1 MALFQD
7 EEITQ
12 EEFNNQHAKKRE
24 PDIFSNLGYD
34 DIIKERQAVRQKRI
48 DEESNWVNN
57 IVSPDKI
64 NEWKKQGSMTALQVW
79 HKKNKNE
86 LMPYMGTWTQGSKS
100 FNIKNISDKLQ
111 TGQVITPEERK
122 QFEDFVLD
130 LAEIQTRGYSF
141 GGGAMNIGLETIPFM
156 AEFGLGLLTTGGTSS
171 FGATTSRLSTE
182 FVKKGL
188 AKQIGEGIAK
198 TAYNATINPKTLA
211 FTATRLPQQVR
222 ARMGDIML
230 SDSLAISPEGQA
242 ILKESETTPA
252 TAFLKALALTNIEV
266 GSEMSGEL
274 LVRPFMQA
282 GEKLGKVIAEPVLK
296 MLPKGFADKFV
307 KLAEDVTKLPF
318 ARAVDTFGWNGI
330 LEEMGEERVGDLLQ
344 FAFNL
349 DGEEGWSFE
358 QLLDAMF
365 PSLEQ
370 LGQEAL
376 SFGVTGMGMN
386 AVHNTLRAIPKVGD
400 KYTKDGFL
408 LDAGIF
414 RMQGYDSYLDKKV
427 RETLKE
433 KGKKDDEIDN
443 ALHFSSRDDKVQF
456 LKDTKTKFDTKKEF
470 DAKEFEKDLQAEEI
484 KDKTYQK
491 FLQGGVSQD
500 VAFANATLFKQFF
513 RKFGADNKKAFDDW
527 FEKFDVQY
535 NVPAKQG
542 VAQYQST
549 NNNIVDLTNDFAKTP
564 TIDEVKNY
572 INEIIENGT
581 KFATLSPEWFVDIKG
596 GNRTTKKILN
606 AGNYKKL
613 EKMGRKRHNKYIM
626 SLEKLLAN
634 AEYTGEKENTKKDK
648 KPNVEK
654 YHYFKTDVKIGNKTY
669 QLIFDT
675 EEYKKSTSVR
685 YAKRNLNKTEVD
697 TNSINDNAENINPKT
712 VHLYNI
718 KEIKNTN
725 TYFQSAYHG
734 SPYKFDEFTLDAI
747 GTGEGAQA
755 HGWGLYFASD
765 KNVSENY
772 RKELARINNLDLF
785 GSVPVDVYYDG
796 KHATE
801 YNPSADFSLALELV
815 GTQGK
820 KAGIDYLKN
829 EINKCQRKI
838 DDYKEEMKKRPIDS
852 PAFKEQIED
861 ERSWIDDYD
870 KQIDFINNLDVNK
883 LEVEKRNQGQLFEVD
898 IPNEDVLLDEDKPL
912 NEQPEKVRKMIFD
925 YMKDN
930 QDDFILPKDYNS
942 LPQMRGH
949 HFYREVALIE
959 RKKGAIGNGDKEAS
973 LSLKNYG
980 IKGITYDGRQDG
992 RCYVIFDDKAV
1003 NILKTYYQEE
1013 NADEEKM
1020 IAGFS
1025 YPEVLAKLTDIYEKL
1040 GSDDLDKEEEK
1051 KLIAKEHILEDAF
1064 EIAEHPEK
1072 FSNADK
1078 RSEVMLNA
1086 FYVMNNQEIPKD
1098 YIEAEAISQRTF
1110 NDLKDIRDRKK
1121 EETEAK
1127 YYGYFTEGQDKNII
1141 TIMANHNSS
1150 TALHE
1155 LGHLFLNGLNELA
1168 KANVEAQKQLDAV
1181 NKWLGFSG
1189 EYTVAQ
1195 QEKFAR
1201 SFEAYLYKGKA
1212 PNNSLRQVF
1221 ENFKEWLKSVYHQIS
1236 DLTNKGADISDEVQE
1251 MFDNMFSGDE
1261 YYQEKKQA
1269 NELLKKIK
1277 SISRRTKLEKIPE
1290 RDNKTLS
1297 DTQKRCKQVS
1307 YEILSV
1313 ATGKDINYLKRIFET
1328 SSNKNGYAKRR
1339 EVVEELLENA
1349 EDRITSS
1356 GGMRENWKEFY
1367 SDTGVSYEND
1377 EIDGDFKLAEKAL
1390 DVVINKAYFDP
1401 ELKIKNRLQDEAEF
1415 YEKAI
1420 NDAEREY
1427 KILIKSFKN
1436 ENRNVA
1442 LSAIYEWLDRL
1453 PDGLKDDYENKFI
1466 FDSGII
1472 ERNENADKF
1481 DKAKRQ
1487 ILSKAMELQNDLS
1500 LNKNESY
1507 KNLVVEIV
1515 KNLNF
1520 LQPSDK
1526 AKLTTNILDVPSTS
1540 FLMSSIDNIL
1550 DIAKT
1555 MEDVN
1560 FRRNLEREI
1569 HKELQQT
1576 KNIKKNG
1583 RTVGK
1588 YDYKSNKLFEELRRL
1603 DRLSPEQAQEE
1614 RLENKRFADKEE
1626 KGMSAKERLI
1636 NKFLSY
1642 KAGGRT
1648 FANTDLMKE
1657 LYDGILKIKLAG
1669 KTAKSE
1675 LDLMEKLDE
1684 TKDIEELIN
1693 IVQNKKSANFA
1704 VKSYIN
1710 GIANLE
1716 STLNA
1721 IFNKDI
1727 QERYGAEVLYAET
1740 QSQAWQHQ
1748 QKQNFEKEVA
1758 KIYNLPQWCWD
1769 KKILD
1774 HLSKKHKFTEIRRK
1788 YNEKGEIIKTREV
1801 ERELTEMDIMQAYI
1815 WSKNEILEKRLK
1827 NQFGEDTLYSMFELL
1842 SNEDKMLANLM
1853 MNTAQSF
1860 YPLINKA
1867 FIDKYGLDLPK
1878 VSCYFPS
1885 TPERGSEVDLY
1896 NDYSSKS
1903 LGNGFTKSRAQSEI
1917 LPMDFH
1923 NPVTTLYSHIDG
1935 VAKFA
1940 FMSDILDKVN
1950 LRLKDADLKRVIV
1963 NKFGEDAYRTLEQI
1977 LMNVT
1982 YKKEATVF
1990 SGMNKVMD
1998 NMIGN
2003 WIQANVAVKPIVGLK
2018 QLLSA
2023 NNYAV
2028 DMPYMT
2034 WQSGFLKALAKPK
2047 ETIDYMMKIP
2057 YLKARYEGALT
2068 NEFLKQTVENSAF
2081 ATSKKLKDLCGTF
2094 IKMGDIGAIIF
2105 GGKPYIDYLIKEEG
2119 LSEAEA
2125 IKKFVISTNRSQQSS
2140 AVSSLSNFQVNMT
2153 RNPFGKLFI
2162 AYKNSPLQYMRM
2174 CADALISAT
2183 NGDMTKRQCAKMLFQ
2198 FAYLQPFLYAVA
2210 TSGSILRMLFTGD
2223 DDDLMKDLSISI
2235 FDLNSSALP
2244 LVGDIYRYALDK
2256 LVYKEKSMVQTTP
2269 LLGDIEKEIA
2279 KIAKDDVTVADYFN
2293 TLAYLGLQIG
2303 IGYNTKAIGSMA
2315 SGLGDIAT
2323 GNVEQGALKLYGYT
2337 DYRAKHIVGNEKKK
2351 SNANVNK
2358 IKRSN

>member
-12 EEFNNQHAKKRE
+12 EEFNNQHSEKKE

-34 DIIKERQAVRQKRI
+34 DIIKERQTVRQKRI

-86 LMPYMGTWTQGSKS
+86 LMPYMGTWAQGSKS

-111 TGQVITPEERK
+111 TGQVVTPEERK

-156 AEFGLGLLTTGGTSS
+156 AEFALGLLTTGGTSS

-266 GSEMSGEL
+266 GSEMSGEI

-282 GEKLGKVIAEPVLK
+282 GAKLGKVIAQPVLK
-296 MLPKGFADKFV
+296 MLPKGFADEFV
-307 KLAEDVTKLPF
+307 KLAENVTKLPF
-318 ARAVDTFGWNGI
+318 AKAVDTLGWNGI

-349 DGEEGWSFE
+349 DGEDGWSFE

-376 SFGVTGMGMN
+376 SFGIAGMGLN
-386 AVHNTLRAIPKVGD
+386 SVHNTLRAIPKIGD

-414 RMQGYDSYLDKKV
+414 RIQGYDSYLDKKV

-456 LKDTKTKFDTKKEF
+456 LKDAKTEFDTKKEF
-470 DAKEFEKDLQAEEI
+470 DTKEFEKDLQAEEI

-527 FEKFDVQY
+527 YNKFDVQY
-535 NVPAKQG
+535 NAPAEQG
-542 VAQYQST
+542 VAQYQSAMKKSEFNSFDDFYNDVLANKQAKEKKQFNYLSKEGLNIRIPHDT
-549 NNNIVDLTNDFAKTP
+549 VNHEQKKHKLTSDEWNTLLENIDNISSADISKQKSSYDGKSILLKIKADNKVYGVVLETFKKNNPLISTAFIDTEKNIDNWIKNEGVSSGTKTSFLNITLNNIIKDVQPNFKTKVIGNTYFQSENDEVVNSENVVDLTNEFEKTP

-581 KFATLSPEWFVDIKG
+581 KFATLSPNWFVDIKG
-596 GNRTTKKILN
+596 GKRTTKKILN

-613 EKMGRKRHNKYIM
+613 NISQKNRHNKYIM

-634 AEYTGEKENTKKDK
+634 AEYTGEKDNTKKDK

-675 EEYKKSTSVR
+675 EEYKNDNKKSTSVR

-697 TNSINDNAENINPKT
+697 TNSINDNANEFKSDTEEYKNQLPLGYAKRNLNGAKADINSISDNAENINPKT

-718 KEIKNTN
+718 KEIK
-725 TYFQSAYHG
+725 
-734 SPYKFDEFTLDAI
+734 SP
-747 GTGEGAQA
+747 
-755 HGWGLYFASD
+755 
-765 KNVSENY
+765 
-772 RKELARINNLDLF
+772 
-785 GSVPVDVYYDG
+785 
-796 KHATE
+796 
-801 YNPSADFSLALELV
+801 
-815 GTQGK
+815 
-820 KAGIDYLKN
+820 
-829 EINKCQRKI
+829 
-838 DDYKEEMKKRPIDS
+838 
-852 PAFKEQIED
+852 
-861 ERSWIDDYD
+861 
-870 KQIDFINNLDVNK
+870 
-883 LEVEKRNQGQLFEVD
+883 
-898 IPNEDVLLDEDKPL
+898 
-912 NEQPEKVRKMIFD
+912 
-925 YMKDN
+925 
-930 QDDFILPKDYNS
+930 
-942 LPQMRGH
+942 
-949 HFYREVALIE
+949 
-959 RKKGAIGNGDKEAS
+959 
-973 LSLKNYG
+973 
-980 IKGITYDGRQDG
+980 
-992 RCYVIFDDKAV
+992 
-1003 NILKTYYQEE
+1003 KTFYQEE
-1013 NADEEKM
+1013 NTDEEKM

-1025 YPEVLAKLTDIYEKL
+1025 YSEVMEKLTDIYEKL
-1040 GSDDLDKEEEK
+1040 SSEDLSKNDEET
-1051 KLIAKEHILEDAF
+1051 LITQKHILEDAF
-1064 EIAEHPEK
+1064 EISEHPEK
-1072 FSNADK
+1072 FSNDEK
-1078 RSEVMLNA
+1078 RTETMLNA
-1086 FYVMNNQEIPKD
+1086 YYIMNNQEIPKD
-1098 YIEAEAISQRTF
+1098 YIEAEAISKRTF
-1110 NDLKDIRDRKK
+1110 DDLKEIRDRKK
-1121 EETEAK
+1121 EEAEAK
-1127 YYGYFTEGQDKNII
+1127 YYGYFIEGQNKNII

-1168 KANVEAQKQLDAV
+1168 KANDEAQKQLDAV

-1212 PNNSLRQVF
+1212 PNNNLRQVF

-1261 YYQEKKQA
+1261 YYQERKQA
-1269 NELLKKIK
+1269 NELLKKVK
-1277 SISRRTKLEKIPE
+1277 NISRRTKLEKIPE

-1297 DTQKRCKQVS
+1297 ETQQRCKQVS

-1328 SSNKNGYAKRR
+1328 SSNKNGYARRR

-1367 SDTGVSYEND
+1367 NDTGVSYEND

-1401 ELKIKNRLQDEAEF
+1401 ELKIENRLQDEAEF

-1427 KILIKSFKN
+1427 KALIKSFKN

-1442 LSAIYEWLDRL
+1442 LSAMYEWLDKL
-1453 PDGLKDDYENKFI
+1453 PDGIKEDYENKFV

-1472 ERNENADKF
+1472 ERNENVDKF
-1481 DKAKRQ
+1481 DKVKRQ
-1487 ILSKAMELQNDLS
+1487 ILSKAMELQNDTRLD
-1500 LNKNESY
+1500 KNESY
-1507 KNLVVEIV
+1507 KNLVVEIM

-1576 KNIKKNG
+1576 KNVKKNG

-1693 IVQNKKSANFA
+1693 IVQNKKNANFA

-1740 QSQAWQHQ
+1740 QSQAWQHE
-1748 QKQNFEKEVA
+1748 QKQKFEKEVA

-1774 HLSKKHKFTEIRRK
+1774 HLSKKHKFIEFRRK

-1801 ERELTEMDIMQAYI
+1801 ERELTEMDIIQAYI

-1860 YPLINKA
+1860 YPLVNKA
-1867 FIDKYGLDLPK
+1867 FINKYGLDLPK

-1950 LRLKDADLKRVIV
+1950 LRFKDADLKRVIV
-1963 NKFGEDAYRTLEQI
+1963 NKYGEDAYRTLEQI

-2034 WQSGFLKALAKPK
+2034 WQAGFLKALANPK

-2068 NEFLKQTVENSAF
+2068 NEFLKQTIENSAF

-2119 LSEAEA
+2119 LSEAEG

-2140 AVSSLSNFQVNMT
+2140 AVSSLSNLQVNMT
-2153 RNPFGKLFI
+2153 RSPFGKLLI

-2183 NGDMTKRQCAKMLFQ
+2183 NGDMTKGQCAKMLFQ

-2235 FDLNSSALP
+2235 FNLNSSALP
-2244 LVGDIYRYALDK
+2244 LVGDIYRFALDK

-2269 LLGDIEKEIA
+2269 LLGDIQKEIA
-2279 KIAKDDVTVADYFN
+2279 KISKEDVTITDYLS
-2293 TLAYLGLQIG
+2293 TLAYLTLQIG
-2303 IGYNTKAIGSMA
+2303 VGYNTKAIGSMA
-2315 SGLGDIAT
+2315 SGIGDIVT
-2323 GNVEQGALKLYGYT
+2323 GEVGQGALKLYGYT

-2351 SNANVNK
+2351 KKS
-2358 IKRSN
+2358 

>member
-1 MALFQD
+1 MYF
-7 EEITQ
+7 
-12 EEFNNQHAKKRE
+12 
-24 PDIFSNLGYD
+24 
-34 DIIKERQAVRQKRI
+34 
-48 DEESNWVNN
+48 
-57 IVSPDKI
+57 
-64 NEWKKQGSMTALQVW
+64 
-79 HKKNKNE
+79 
-86 LMPYMGTWTQGSKS
+86 
-100 FNIKNISDKLQ
+100 
-111 TGQVITPEERK
+111 
-122 QFEDFVLD
+122 
-130 LAEIQTRGYSF
+130 
-141 GGGAMNIGLETIPFM
+141 
-156 AEFGLGLLTTGGTSS
+156 
-171 FGATTSRLSTE
+171 
-182 FVKKGL
+182 
-188 AKQIGEGIAK
+188 
-198 TAYNATINPKTLA
+198 
-211 FTATRLPQQVR
+211 
-222 ARMGDIML
+222 
-230 SDSLAISPEGQA
+230 
-242 ILKESETTPA
+242 
-252 TAFLKALALTNIEV
+252 
-266 GSEMSGEL
+266 
-274 LVRPFMQA
+274 
-282 GEKLGKVIAEPVLK
+282 
-296 MLPKGFADKFV
+296 
-307 KLAEDVTKLPF
+307 
-318 ARAVDTFGWNGI
+318 
-330 LEEMGEERVGDLLQ
+330 
-344 FAFNL
+344 
-349 DGEEGWSFE
+349 
-358 QLLDAMF
+358 
-365 PSLEQ
+365 
-370 LGQEAL
+370 
-376 SFGVTGMGMN
+376 
-386 AVHNTLRAIPKVGD
+386 
-400 KYTKDGFL
+400 
-408 LDAGIF
+408 
-414 RMQGYDSYLDKKV
+414 
-427 RETLKE
+427 
-433 KGKKDDEIDN
+433 
-443 ALHFSSRDDKVQF
+443 
-456 LKDTKTKFDTKKEF
+456 
-470 DAKEFEKDLQAEEI
+470 
-484 KDKTYQK
+484 
-491 FLQGGVSQD
+491 
-500 VAFANATLFKQFF
+500 
-513 RKFGADNKKAFDDW
+513 
-527 FEKFDVQY
+527 
-535 NVPAKQG
+535 
-542 VAQYQST
+542 
-549 NNNIVDLTNDFAKTP
+549 
-564 TIDEVKNY
+564 
-572 INEIIENGT
+572 
-581 KFATLSPEWFVDIKG
+581 
-596 GNRTTKKILN
+596 
-606 AGNYKKL
+606 AGN
-613 EKMGRKRHNKYIM
+613 
-626 SLEKLLAN
+626 
-634 AEYTGEKENTKKDK
+634 
-648 KPNVEK
+648 
-654 YHYFKTDVKIGNKTY
+654 
-669 QLIFDT
+669 
-675 EEYKKSTSVR
+675 
-685 YAKRNLNKTEVD
+685 
-697 TNSINDNAENINPKT
+697 
-712 VHLYNI
+712 
-718 KEIKNTN
+718 
-725 TYFQSAYHG
+725 
-734 SPYKFDEFTLDAI
+734 
-747 GTGEGAQA
+747 
-755 HGWGLYFASD
+755 

-772 RKELARINNLDLF
+772 RKGLISHEKLTK
-785 GSVPVDVYYDG
+785 YKYDNTPIEDTKFKDIDADTLSFIETLG
-796 KHATE
+796 KEETISEIKDDIQYAIKWGEDNKDIQRKETLE
-801 YNPSADFSLALELV
+801 GNANYIKRKKRELELV
-815 GTQGK
+815 TE
-820 KAGIDYLKN
+820 L
-829 EINKCQRKI
+829 EP
-838 DDYKEEMKKRPIDS
+838 E
-852 PAFKEQIED
+852 
-861 ERSWIDDYD
+861 
-870 KQIDFINNLDVNK
+870 K
-883 LEVEKRNQGQLFEVD
+883 LVMLEGQLYKVD
-898 IPNEDVLLDEDKPL
+898 IPEIDEMLDENLPFSK
-912 NEQPEKVRKMIFD
+912 QPKKVQEGLR
-925 YMKDN
+925 
-930 QDDFILPKDYNS
+930 S
-942 LPQMRGH
+942 LPAEILEEIDFMFENNNENDGEDI
-949 HFYREVALIE
+949 YGEIVNIIG
-959 RKKGAIGNGDKEAS
+959 KKENYQLSQTEAEKRAS
-973 LSLKNYG
+973 LLLNKYG
-980 IKGITYDGRQDG
+980 IKGITYDGYQDG
-992 RCYVIFDDKAV
+992 RCYVVFDDKAV

-1025 YPEVLAKLTDIYEKL
+1025 YSEVMEKLTDIYEKL
-1040 GSDDLDKEEEK
+1040 SSEDLSKNDEET
-1051 KLIAKEHILEDAF
+1051 LIAQKHILEDAF
-1064 EIAEHPEK
+1064 EISEHPEK
-1072 FSNADK
+1072 ISNDEK
-1078 RSEVMLNA
+1078 RTETMLNA
-1086 FYVMNNQEIPKD
+1086 YYIMNNQEIPKD
-1098 YIEAEAISQRTF
+1098 YIEAEAISKRTF
-1110 NDLKDIRDRKK
+1110 DDLKDIRDRKK
-1121 EETEAK
+1121 EEAEAK

-1168 KANVEAQKQLDAV
+1168 KANDEAQKQLDTV

-1212 PNNSLRQVF
+1212 PNNNLRQVF

-1261 YYQEKKQA
+1261 YYQERKQA
-1269 NELLKKIK
+1269 NELLKKVK
-1277 SISRRTKLEKIPE
+1277 NISRRTKLEKIPE
-1290 RDNKTLS
+1290 RDDKTLS
-1297 DTQKRCKQVS
+1297 ETQKRCKQVS

-1328 SSNKNGYAKRR
+1328 SSNKNGYARRR

-1349 EDRITSS
+1349 EDRITSG
-1356 GGMRENWKEFY
+1356 GGMHENWKEFY

-1390 DVVINKAYFDP
+1390 DVIINKAYFDP
-1401 ELKIKNRLQDEAEF
+1401 ELKIENRLQDEAEF

-1427 KILIKSFKN
+1427 KVLIKSFKN

-1442 LSAIYEWLDRL
+1442 LSAMYEWLDKL
-1453 PDGLKDDYENKFI
+1453 PDGIKEDYENKFV

-1472 ERNENADKF
+1472 ERNENVDKF
-1481 DKAKRQ
+1481 DKVKRQ
-1487 ILSKAMELQNDLS
+1487 ILSKAMELQNDTRLD
-1500 LNKNESY
+1500 KNESY
-1507 KNLVVEIV
+1507 KNLVVEIM

-1576 KNIKKNG
+1576 KNVKKNG

-1693 IVQNKKSANFA
+1693 IVQNKKNANFA

-1774 HLSKKHKFTEIRRK
+1774 HLSKKHKFIEFRRK

-1801 ERELTEMDIMQAYI
+1801 ERELTEMDIIQAYI

-1827 NQFGEDTLYSMFELL
+1827 NQFGEDTLYSMFDIL

-1860 YPLINKA
+1860 YPLVNKA
-1867 FIDKYGLDLPK
+1867 FINKYGLDLPK

-1935 VAKFA
+1935 VAKFT

-1950 LRLKDADLKRVIV
+1950 LRFKDADLKRVIV
-1963 NKFGEDAYRTLEQI
+1963 NKYGEDAYRTLEQI

-2034 WQSGFLKALAKPK
+2034 WQAGFLKALANPK
-2047 ETIDYMMKIP
+2047 ETIDYMMTIP

-2068 NEFLKQTVENSAF
+2068 NEFLKQTIENSAF

-2153 RNPFGKLFI
+2153 RSPFGKLFI

-2174 CADALISAT
+2174 CADALISVT
-2183 NGDMTKRQCAKMLFQ
+2183 NGDMTKGQCAKMLFQ

-2244 LVGDIYRYALDK
+2244 LVGDIYRFALDK

-2269 LLGDIEKEIA
+2269 LLGDIQKEIA
-2279 KIAKDDVTVADYFN
+2279 KISKEDVTITDYLS
-2293 TLAYLGLQIG
+2293 TLAYLTLQIG
-2303 IGYNTKAIGSMA
+2303 VGYNTKAIGSMA
-2315 SGLGDIAT
+2315 SGIGDIAT
-2323 GNVEQGALKLYGYT
+2323 GEVGQGALKLYGYT

-2351 SNANVNK
+2351 KK
-2358 IKRSN
+2358 IKE

>member
-12 EEFNNQHAKKRE
+12 EEFNNQHSEKKE

-64 NEWKKQGSMTALQVW
+64 NDWKKQGSMTALQVW

-86 LMPYMGTWTQGSKS
+86 LMPYMGTWAQGSKS

-141 GGGAMNIGLETIPFM
+141 GGGVMNLGLETIPFM

-266 GSEMSGEL
+266 GSEMSGEI

-282 GEKLGKVIAEPVLK
+282 GAKLGKVIAQPVLK
-296 MLPKGFADKFV
+296 MLPKGFADEFV

-318 ARAVDTFGWNGI
+318 AKAVDTFGWNGI

-349 DGEEGWSFE
+349 DGEDGWSFE

-365 PSLEQ
+365 PSVEQ

-376 SFGVTGMGMN
+376 SFGVTGMGLN
-386 AVHNTLRAIPKVGD
+386 SVHNTLRAIPKVGD

-414 RMQGYDSYLDKKV
+414 RIQGYDSYLDKKV

-443 ALHFSSRDDKVQF
+443 ALHFSSRDDKIQF
-456 LKDTKTKFDTKKEF
+456 LKDVKTEFDTKKEF

-535 NVPAKQG
+535 NVPAEQS
-542 VAQYQST
+542 VAQYQSA

-581 KFATLSPEWFVDIKG
+581 KFATLSPNWFVDIKG
-596 GNRTTKKILN
+596 GKRTTKKILN

-634 AEYTGEKENTKKDK
+634 AEYAGEKDNTKKDK

-675 EEYKKSTSVR
+675 EEYKNDNKKSTSVR

-697 TNSINDNAENINPKT
+697 TNSINDNTENINPKT

-718 KEIKNTN
+718 KEINTPK
-725 TYFQSAYHG
+725 TYFQIAYKG
-734 SPYKFDEFTLDAI
+734 SPSNHKVESTDYI
-747 GTGEGAQA
+747 GTGEGYQA
-755 HGWGLYFASD
+755 HGWGLYYSED
-765 KNVSENY
+765 KKVGEAY
-772 RKELARINNLDLF
+772 RKRLTHDDFENPV
-785 GSVPVDVYYDG
+785 VPVETIYDG
-796 KHATE
+796 KE
-801 YNPSADFSLALELV
+801 IFYADLALALENV
-815 GTQGK
+815 ANKGK
-820 KAGIDYLKN
+820 EYAISKLDE
-829 EINKCQRKI
+829 EIQTIKSNMQTLAK
-838 DDYKEEMKKRPIDS
+838 MG
-852 PAFKEQIED
+852 ED
-861 ERSWIDDYD
+861 
-870 KQIDFINNLDVNK
+870 KF
-883 LEVEKRNQGQLFEVD
+883 EVEGRQAQIQDLEGYKNFIRSVDLSKLKVEERKRAGQLYKVD
-898 IPNEDVLLDEDKPL
+898 IPENDVLLDEDKLL
-912 NEQPEKVRKMIFD
+912 NEQSEKVRKMIFD

-942 LPQMRGH
+942 LPQMRGY
-949 HFYREVALIE
+949 HFYRNVALIE

-973 LSLKNYG
+973 LSLKKYG
-980 IKGITYDGRQDG
+980 IKGITYDGYQDG

-1025 YPEVLAKLTDIYEKL
+1025 YSEVMKKLTDIYEKL
-1040 GSDDLDKEEEK
+1040 SSEDLSKNDEET
-1051 KLIAKEHILEDAF
+1051 LIAQKHILEDAF
-1064 EIAEHPEK
+1064 EISEQPEK
-1072 FSNADK
+1072 FSNDEK
-1078 RSEVMLNA
+1078 RTETMLNA
-1086 FYVMNNQEIPKD
+1086 YYIMNNQEIPKD
-1098 YIEAEAISQRTF
+1098 YIEAEAISKRTF
-1110 NDLKDIRDRKK
+1110 DDLKDIRDRKK
-1121 EETEAK
+1121 EEAETK

-1168 KANVEAQKQLDAV
+1168 KANDEAQKQLDAV

-1212 PNNSLRQVF
+1212 PNNNLRQVF
-1221 ENFKEWLKSVYHQIS
+1221 ENFKEWLKAVYHQIS

-1261 YYQEKKQA
+1261 YYQERKQA
-1269 NELLKKIK
+1269 NELLKKVK
-1277 SISRRTKLEKIPE
+1277 NISRRTKLEKLPE
-1290 RDNKTLS
+1290 RDDKTLS
-1297 DTQKRCKQVS
+1297 ETQQRCKQAS

-1328 SSNKNGYAKRR
+1328 NSSKNGYAKRR

-1367 SDTGVSYEND
+1367 NDTGVSYEND
-1377 EIDGDFKLAEKAL
+1377 ETNGDFKLAEKAL
-1390 DVVINKAYFDP
+1390 DVIINKAYFDP
-1401 ELKIKNRLQDEAEF
+1401 ELKIENRLQDEAEF

-1427 KILIKSFKN
+1427 KALIKSFKN

-1442 LSAIYEWLDRL
+1442 LSAMYEWLDKL
-1453 PDGLKDDYENKFI
+1453 PDGIKEDYENKFV

-1472 ERNENADKF
+1472 ERNENVDKF

-1487 ILSKAMELQNDLS
+1487 ILSKAMELQNDS
-1500 LNKNESY
+1500 KLNKNESY
-1507 KNLVVEIV
+1507 KNLVVEIM

-1560 FRRNLEREI
+1560 YRRNLEREI

-1576 KNIKKNG
+1576 KNVKKNG

-1603 DRLSPEQAQEE
+1603 DRLSPEKAQEE
-1614 RLENKRFADKEE
+1614 RLENKRFADNEDN
-1626 KGMSAKERLI
+1626 GMSAKERLI

-1642 KAGGRT
+1642 KADGRT

-1657 LYDGILKIKLAG
+1657 LYDEILKIKLAG

-1693 IVQNKKSANFA
+1693 IVQNKKNANFA

-1740 QSQAWQHQ
+1740 QSQAWQHE
-1748 QKQNFEKEVA
+1748 QKQKFEKEVA

-1774 HLSKKHKFTEIRRK
+1774 HLSKKHKFVEIRRK

-1801 ERELTEMDIMQAYI
+1801 ERELTEMDIIQAYI

-1827 NQFGEDTLYSMFELL
+1827 NQFGEDTLYSMFDIL

-1860 YPLINKA
+1860 YPLVNKA
-1867 FIDKYGLDLPK
+1867 FINKYGLDLPK

-1950 LRLKDADLKRVIV
+1950 LRFKDADLKRVIV
-1963 NKFGEDAYRTLEQI
+1963 NKYGEDAYRTLEQI

-2034 WQSGFLKALAKPK
+2034 WQAGFLKALANPK
-2047 ETIDYMMKIP
+2047 ETIDFMMKIP

-2068 NEFLKQTVENSAF
+2068 NEFLKQTIENSAF

-2153 RNPFGKLFI
+2153 RNPFGKLLI

-2183 NGDMTKRQCAKMLFQ
+2183 NGDMTKGQCAKMLFQ

-2244 LVGDIYRYALDK
+2244 LVGDIYRFALDK

-2269 LLGDIEKEIA
+2269 LLGDIQKEIA
-2279 KIAKDDVTVADYFN
+2279 KISKEDVTITDYLS
-2293 TLAYLGLQIG
+2293 TLAYLTLQIG
-2303 IGYNTKAIGSMA
+2303 VGYNTKAIGSMA
-2315 SGLGDIAT
+2315 SGIGDIAT
-2323 GNVEQGALKLYGYT
+2323 GEVGQGALKLYGYT

-2351 SNANVNK
+2351 KKS
-2358 IKRSN
+2358 

>member
-12 EEFNNQHAKKRE
+12 EEFNNQHSEKKE

-34 DIIKERQAVRQKRI
+34 DIIKERQTVRQKRI

-64 NEWKKQGSMTALQVW
+64 NDWKKQGSMTALQVW

-86 LMPYMGTWTQGSKS
+86 LMPYMGTWAQGSKS
-100 FNIKNISDKLQ
+100 FNIKNISEKLQ

-156 AEFGLGLLTTGGTSS
+156 AEFALGLLTTGGTSS

-198 TAYNATINPKTLA
+198 TAYNASINPKTLA

-252 TAFLKALALTNIEV
+252 IAFLKALALTNIEV
-266 GSEMSGEL
+266 GSEMSGEI

-282 GEKLGKVIAEPVLK
+282 GAKLGKVIAEPVLK

-318 ARAVDTFGWNGI
+318 AKAVDTLGWNGI

-349 DGEEGWSFE
+349 DGEDGWSFE
-358 QLLDAMF
+358 QLLNAIF
-365 PSLEQ
+365 PSVEQ

-433 KGKKDDEIDN
+433 KGKKEDEIDN

-456 LKDTKTKFDTKKEF
+456 LKDAKTEFDTKKEF

-527 FEKFDVQY
+527 YNKFDVQY
-535 NVPAKQG
+535 NVPAEQG
-542 VAQYQST
+542 VAQYQSAMKKSEFNSFDDFYNDVLANKQAKEKKQFNYLSKEGLNIRIPHDT
-549 NNNIVDLTNDFAKTP
+549 VNHEQKKHKLTSDEWNTLLENIDNISSADISKQKSSYDGKSILLKIKADNKVYGVVLETFKKNNPLISTAFIDTEKNIDNWIKHEGVSSGTKTSFLNITLNNI
-564 TIDEVKNY
+564 
-572 INEIIENGT
+572 
-581 KFATLSPEWFVDIKG
+581 IK
-596 GNRTTKKILN
+596 
-606 AGNYKKL
+606 
-613 EKMGRKRHNKYIM
+613 
-626 SLEKLLAN
+626 
-634 AEYTGEKENTKKDK
+634 DVQ
-648 KPNVEK
+648 PN
-654 YHYFKTDVKIGNKTY
+654 FKTKVIG
-669 QLIFDT
+669 
-675 EEYKKSTSVR
+675 
-685 YAKRNLNKTEVD
+685 
-697 TNSINDNAENINPKT
+697 
-712 VHLYNI
+712 
-718 KEIKNTN
+718 N

-734 SPYKFDEFTLDAI
+734 SPHKFDEFSLDAI

-755 HGWGLYFASD
+755 HGWGLYFAGD

-772 RKELARINNLDLF
+772 RKKLAQAPVNIHPLYKQLYINGGKLNAIKYIQDNLNTLKQAFNNAKTDNE
-785 GSVPVDVYYDG
+785 
-796 KHATE
+796 KKE
-801 YNPSADFSLALELV
+801 YSENIKNLEK
-815 GTQGK
+815 Q
-820 KAGIDYLKN
+820 IS
-829 EINKCQRKI
+829 I
-838 DDYKEEMKKRPIDS
+838 
-852 PAFKEQIED
+852 IED
-861 ERSWIDDYD
+861 FKDD
-870 KQIDFINNLDVNK
+870 NL
-883 LEVEKRNQGQLFEVD
+883 GQLFEVD
-898 IPNEDVLLDEDKPL
+898 IPEIDEMLDEDKPFSEQSEKVQKALLELAKKEVNAPYGFERSLSELDARQIYNRLSNAFHGAKNASLKL
-912 NEQPEKVRKMIFD
+912 NE
-925 YMKDN
+925 
-930 QDDFILPKDYNS
+930 
-942 LPQMRGH
+942 
-949 HFYREVALIE
+949 
-959 RKKGAIGNGDKEAS
+959 
-973 LSLKNYG
+973 YG

-1025 YPEVLAKLTDIYEKL
+1025 YSEVMEKLTDIYEKL
-1040 GSDDLDKEEEK
+1040 SSEDLSKNDEEI
-1051 KLIAKEHILEDAF
+1051 LIAQKHILEDAF
-1064 EIAEHPEK
+1064 EISEHPEK
-1072 FSNADK
+1072 FSNDEK
-1078 RSEVMLNA
+1078 RTETMLNA
-1086 FYVMNNQEIPKD
+1086 YYIMNNQEIPKD
-1098 YIEAEAISQRTF
+1098 YIEAEAISKRTF
-1110 NDLKDIRDRKK
+1110 DDLKDIRDRKK
-1121 EETEAK
+1121 EEAEAK

-1168 KANVEAQKQLDAV
+1168 KANDEAQKQLDAV

-1212 PNNSLRQVF
+1212 PNNNLRQVF

-1261 YYQEKKQA
+1261 YYQERKQA
-1269 NELLKKIK
+1269 NELLKKVK
-1277 SISRRTKLEKIPE
+1277 NISRRTKLEKIPE
-1290 RDNKTLS
+1290 RDDKTLS
-1297 DTQKRCKQVS
+1297 ETQKRCKQVS

-1328 SSNKNGYAKRR
+1328 SSNKNGYARRR

-1349 EDRITSS
+1349 EDRITSG

-1390 DVVINKAYFDP
+1390 DVIINKAYFDP
-1401 ELKIKNRLQDEAEF
+1401 ELKIENRLQDEAEF

-1427 KILIKSFKN
+1427 KVLIKSFKN

-1442 LSAIYEWLDRL
+1442 LSAMYEWLDKL
-1453 PDGLKDDYENKFI
+1453 PDGIKEDYENKFV

-1472 ERNENADKF
+1472 ERNENVDKF
-1481 DKAKRQ
+1481 DKVKRQ
-1487 ILSKAMELQNDLS
+1487 ILSKAMELQNDTRLD
-1500 LNKNESY
+1500 KNESY
-1507 KNLVVEIV
+1507 KNLVVEIM

-1576 KNIKKNG
+1576 KNVKKNG

-1675 LDLMEKLDE
+1675 LDLMGKLDE

-1693 IVQNKKSANFA
+1693 IVQNKKNVNFA

-1740 QSQAWQHQ
+1740 QSQAWQHE
-1748 QKQNFEKEVA
+1748 QKQKFEQEVA

-1774 HLSKKHKFTEIRRK
+1774 HLSKKHKFIEIRRK

-1801 ERELTEMDIMQAYI
+1801 ERELTEMDIIQAYI

-1860 YPLINKA
+1860 YPLVNKA
-1867 FIDKYGLDLPK
+1867 FINKYGLDLPK

-1935 VAKFA
+1935 VAKFT

-1950 LRLKDADLKRVIV
+1950 LRFKDADLKRVIV

-2034 WQSGFLKALAKPK
+2034 WQAGFLKALANPK

-2068 NEFLKQTVENSAF
+2068 NEFLKQTIENSAF

-2183 NGDMTKRQCAKMLFQ
+2183 NGDMTKGQCAKMLFQ

-2244 LVGDIYRYALDK
+2244 LVGDIYRFALDK

-2269 LLGDIEKEIA
+2269 LLGDIQKEIA
-2279 KIAKDDVTVADYFN
+2279 KISKEDVTISDYLS
-2293 TLAYLGLQIG
+2293 TLAYLTLQIG
-2303 IGYNTKAIGSMA
+2303 VGYNTKAIGSMA
-2315 SGLGDIAT
+2315 SGVGDIAT
-2323 GNVEQGALKLYGYT
+2323 GEVGQGALKLYGYT

-2351 SNANVNK
+2351 KKS
-2358 IKRSN
+2358 

>member
-1 MALFQD
+1 
-7 EEITQ
+7 
-12 EEFNNQHAKKRE
+12 
-24 PDIFSNLGYD
+24 
-34 DIIKERQAVRQKRI
+34 
-48 DEESNWVNN
+48 
-57 IVSPDKI
+57 
-64 NEWKKQGSMTALQVW
+64 
-79 HKKNKNE
+79 
-86 LMPYMGTWTQGSKS
+86 
-100 FNIKNISDKLQ
+100 
-111 TGQVITPEERK
+111 
-122 QFEDFVLD
+122 
-130 LAEIQTRGYSF
+130 
-141 GGGAMNIGLETIPFM
+141 
-156 AEFGLGLLTTGGTSS
+156 
-171 FGATTSRLSTE
+171 
-182 FVKKGL
+182 
-188 AKQIGEGIAK
+188 
-198 TAYNATINPKTLA
+198 
-211 FTATRLPQQVR
+211 
-222 ARMGDIML
+222 
-230 SDSLAISPEGQA
+230 
-242 ILKESETTPA
+242 
-252 TAFLKALALTNIEV
+252 
-266 GSEMSGEL
+266 MS
-274 LVRPFMQA
+274 
-282 GEKLGKVIAEPVLK
+282 
-296 MLPKGFADKFV
+296 
-307 KLAEDVTKLPF
+307 
-318 ARAVDTFGWNGI
+318 
-330 LEEMGEERVGDLLQ
+330 
-344 FAFNL
+344 
-349 DGEEGWSFE
+349 
-358 QLLDAMF
+358 
-365 PSLEQ
+365 
-370 LGQEAL
+370 
-376 SFGVTGMGMN
+376 
-386 AVHNTLRAIPKVGD
+386 
-400 KYTKDGFL
+400 
-408 LDAGIF
+408 
-414 RMQGYDSYLDKKV
+414 
-427 RETLKE
+427 
-433 KGKKDDEIDN
+433 
-443 ALHFSSRDDKVQF
+443 
-456 LKDTKTKFDTKKEF
+456 
-470 DAKEFEKDLQAEEI
+470 
-484 KDKTYQK
+484 
-491 FLQGGVSQD
+491 
-500 VAFANATLFKQFF
+500 
-513 RKFGADNKKAFDDW
+513 
-527 FEKFDVQY
+527 
-535 NVPAKQG
+535 
-542 VAQYQST
+542 
-549 NNNIVDLTNDFAKTP
+549 
-564 TIDEVKNY
+564 
-572 INEIIENGT
+572 
-581 KFATLSPEWFVDIKG
+581 
-596 GNRTTKKILN
+596 
-606 AGNYKKL
+606 
-613 EKMGRKRHNKYIM
+613 
-626 SLEKLLAN
+626 
-634 AEYTGEKENTKKDK
+634 
-648 KPNVEK
+648 
-654 YHYFKTDVKIGNKTY
+654 
-669 QLIFDT
+669 
-675 EEYKKSTSVR
+675 
-685 YAKRNLNKTEVD
+685 
-697 TNSINDNAENINPKT
+697 
-712 VHLYNI
+712 
-718 KEIKNTN
+718 
-725 TYFQSAYHG
+725 
-734 SPYKFDEFTLDAI
+734 
-747 GTGEGAQA
+747 
-755 HGWGLYFASD
+755 
-765 KNVSENY
+765 
-772 RKELARINNLDLF
+772 
-785 GSVPVDVYYDG
+785 
-796 KHATE
+796 
-801 YNPSADFSLALELV
+801 
-815 GTQGK
+815 
-820 KAGIDYLKN
+820 
-829 EINKCQRKI
+829 
-838 DDYKEEMKKRPIDS
+838 
-852 PAFKEQIED
+852 
-861 ERSWIDDYD
+861 
-870 KQIDFINNLDVNK
+870 
-883 LEVEKRNQGQLFEVD
+883 
-898 IPNEDVLLDEDKPL
+898 
-912 NEQPEKVRKMIFD
+912 
-925 YMKDN
+925 
-930 QDDFILPKDYNS
+930 
-942 LPQMRGH
+942 
-949 HFYREVALIE
+949 
-959 RKKGAIGNGDKEAS
+959 
-973 LSLKNYG
+973 
-980 IKGITYDGRQDG
+980 
-992 RCYVIFDDKAV
+992 
-1003 NILKTYYQEE
+1003 
-1013 NADEEKM
+1013 
-1020 IAGFS
+1020 
-1025 YPEVLAKLTDIYEKL
+1025 
-1040 GSDDLDKEEEK
+1040 
-1051 KLIAKEHILEDAF
+1051 
-1064 EIAEHPEK
+1064 
-1072 FSNADK
+1072 
-1078 RSEVMLNA
+1078 
-1086 FYVMNNQEIPKD
+1086 
-1098 YIEAEAISQRTF
+1098 
-1110 NDLKDIRDRKK
+1110 DRKK
-1121 EETEAK
+1121 EEAEAK

-1168 KANVEAQKQLDAV
+1168 KANDEAKKQLETV
-1181 NKWLGFSG
+1181 NKWLGYSG

-1212 PNNSLRQVF
+1212 PNNNLRQVF

-1261 YYQEKKQA
+1261 YYQERKQA
-1269 NELLKKIK
+1269 NELLKKVK
-1277 SISRRTKLEKIPE
+1277 NISRRTKLEKLPE
-1290 RDNKTLS
+1290 RDDKTLS
-1297 DTQKRCKQVS
+1297 ETQKRCKQAS

-1328 SSNKNGYAKRR
+1328 NSSKNGYARRR

-1367 SDTGVSYEND
+1367 NDTGVSYEND
-1377 EIDGDFKLAEKAL
+1377 ETDGDFKLAEKAL
-1390 DVVINKAYFDP
+1390 DVIINKAYFDP
-1401 ELKIKNRLQDEAEF
+1401 ELKIENRLQDEAEF
-1415 YEKAI
+1415 YGKVI
-1420 NDAEREY
+1420 DDAEKEY
-1427 KILIKSFKN
+1427 KVLIKSFKN

-1442 LSAIYEWLDRL
+1442 LSAIYEWLDKL
-1453 PDGLKDDYENKFI
+1453 PDGIKEDYENKFV

-1472 ERNENADKF
+1472 ERNENVDKF

-1487 ILSKAMELQNDLS
+1487 ILSKAMELQNDS
-1500 LNKNESY
+1500 KLNKNESY
-1507 KNLVVEIV
+1507 KNLVVEIM

-1560 FRRNLEREI
+1560 YRRNLEREI

-1576 KNIKKNG
+1576 KNVKKNG

-1603 DRLSPEQAQEE
+1603 DRLSPEKAQEE
-1614 RLENKRFADKEE
+1614 RLENKRFADNEDN
-1626 KGMSAKERLI
+1626 GMSAKERLI

-1657 LYDGILKIKLAG
+1657 LYDEILKIKLAG

-1693 IVQNKKSANFA
+1693 IVQNKKNANFA

-1740 QSQAWQHQ
+1740 QSQAWQHE
-1748 QKQNFEKEVA
+1748 QKQKFEKEVA

-1774 HLSKKHKFTEIRRK
+1774 HLSKKHKFVEIRRK

-1801 ERELTEMDIMQAYI
+1801 ERELTEMDIIQAYI

-1827 NQFGEDTLYSMFELL
+1827 NQFGEDTLYSMFDIL

-1860 YPLINKA
+1860 YPLVNKA
-1867 FIDKYGLDLPK
+1867 FINKYGLDLPK

-1950 LRLKDADLKRVIV
+1950 LRFKDADLKRVIV
-1963 NKFGEDAYRTLEQI
+1963 NKYGEDAYRTLEQI

-2034 WQSGFLKALAKPK
+2034 WQAGFLKALANPK
-2047 ETIDYMMKIP
+2047 ETIDFMMKIP

-2068 NEFLKQTVENSAF
+2068 NEFLKQTIENSAF

-2153 RNPFGKLFI
+2153 RNPFGKLLI

-2183 NGDMTKRQCAKMLFQ
+2183 NGDMTKGQCAKMLFQ

-2244 LVGDIYRYALDK
+2244 LVGDIYRFALDK

-2269 LLGDIEKEIA
+2269 LLGDIQKEIA
-2279 KIAKDDVTVADYFN
+2279 KISKEDVTITDYLS
-2293 TLAYLGLQIG
+2293 TLAYLTLQIG
-2303 IGYNTKAIGSMA
+2303 VGYNTKAIGSMA
-2315 SGLGDIAT
+2315 SGIGDIAT
-2323 GNVEQGALKLYGYT
+2323 GEVGQGALKLYGYT

-2351 SNANVNK
+2351 KKS
-2358 IKRSN
+2358 

>member
-1 MALFQD
+1 MALFQE

-12 EEFNNQHAKKRE
+12 EEFNNQYAEKKE
-24 PDIFSNLGYD
+24 PDIFSKLGYD

-48 DEESNWVNN
+48 NEESNWVNN
-57 IVSPDKI
+57 IVSPDKV

-86 LMPYMGTWTQGSKS
+86 LMPYMGTWAQGSKS

-111 TGQVITPEERK
+111 TGQVVTPEERK

-156 AEFGLGLLTTGGTSS
+156 AEFALGLLTTGGTSS

-188 AKQIGEGIAK
+188 AKQIGEGILK
-198 TAYNATINPKTLA
+198 TAYNATVNPKTLA

-252 TAFLKALALTNIEV
+252 IAFLKALALTNIEV

-282 GEKLGKVIAEPVLK
+282 GAKLGKVIAEPVLK
-296 MLPKGFADKFV
+296 MLPKGFADEFV

-318 ARAVDTFGWNGI
+318 VKAVDTFGWNGI

-433 KGKKDDEIDN
+433 KGKKEDEIDN
-443 ALHFSSRDDKVQF
+443 ALNFSSREDKVQF
-456 LKDTKTKFDTKKEF
+456 LKDVKAEFDTKKEF

-527 FEKFDVQY
+527 YNKFDVQY
-535 NVPAKQG
+535 NVPAEQG
-542 VAQYQST
+542 AAQYQSANSAGAETSVEISTAKKEWEEKGTDSKYFKKWFGDSKVVDESGKPLVVYHGT
-549 NNNIVDLTNDFAKTP
+549 NADFDTFDKKKIGSATDDGLWGKGFYFGNKETPYGNKQMQVYLKMQNPFIVNNFKTVEDIANYLDVDESNFRIDANNLIHFSQPQVNQITSHIISKGHDGVIVNQGTWNEYVVFEPNQIKSVNNQGIFDKSNPNIYFQTDKDIKPIEIKTGAIP
-564 TIDEVKNY
+564 NFEKISELKTW
-572 INEIIENGT
+572 IENNLNLIGD
-581 KFATLSPEWFVDIKG
+581 VVIKDN
-596 GNRTTKKILN
+596 NRKVQFSKSNI
-606 AGNYKKL
+606 
-613 EKMGRKRHNKYIM
+613 GRSMKGINRN
-626 SLEKLLAN
+626 
-634 AEYTGEKENTKKDK
+634 D
-648 KPNVEK
+648 
-654 YHYFKTDVKIGNKTY
+654 
-669 QLIFDT
+669 
-675 EEYKKSTSVR
+675 
-685 YAKRNLNKTEVD
+685 AKRN
-697 TNSINDNAENINPKT
+697 SYA
-712 VHLYNI
+712 
-718 KEIKNTN
+718 
-725 TYFQSAYHG
+725 
-734 SPYKFDEFTLDAI
+734 
-747 GTGEGAQA
+747 
-755 HGWGLYFASD
+755 GL
-765 KNVSENY
+765 
-772 RKELARINNLDLF
+772 KELVENSKFA
-785 GSVPVDVYYDG
+785 
-796 KHATE
+796 
-801 YNPSADFSLALELV
+801 YN
-815 GTQGK
+815 
-820 KAGIDYLKN
+820 KAV
-829 EINKCQRKI
+829 
-838 DDYKEEMKKRPIDS
+838 
-852 PAFKEQIED
+852 D
-861 ERSWIDDYD
+861 ERHS
-870 KQIDFINNLDVNK
+870 
-883 LEVEKRNQGQLFEVD
+883 ERNQGQEIYYNAFVYDNKTYGIEISID
-898 IPNEDVLLDEDKPL
+898 IPKSENSPNVYAGHKIKVLGITEVSSNEGLLDSTSTSISITDIDKLFNP
-912 NEQPEKVRKMIFD
+912 N
-925 YMKDN
+925 N
-930 QDDFILPKDYNS
+930 
-942 LPQMRGH
+942 
-949 HFYREVALIE
+949 
-959 RKKGAIGNGDKEAS
+959 
-973 LSLKNYG
+973 
-980 IKGITYDGRQDG
+980 
-992 RCYVIFDDKAV
+992 
-1003 NILKTYYQEE
+1003 KTFYQEE

-1025 YPEVLAKLTDIYEKL
+1025 YSEVMDKLTDIYDKL
-1040 GSDDLDKEEEK
+1040 SSDDLNKKDEETLVAQK
-1051 KLIAKEHILEDAF
+1051 HILEDAF
-1064 EIAEHPEK
+1064 DIAEHPEK
-1072 FSNADK
+1072 FSNDAQ
-1078 RSEVMLNA
+1078 RTETMLNA
-1086 FYVMNNQEIPKD
+1086 YYIMNSQEIPKD
-1098 YIEAEAISQRTF
+1098 YIETDAISKRTID
-1110 NDLKDIRDRKK
+1110 DLKEIRDRKK
-1121 EETEAK
+1121 EETERK

-1168 KANVEAQKQLDAV
+1168 KANDAAQKQLDAV

-1236 DLTNKGADISDEVQE
+1236 DLTNKGADISNEVQE

-1261 YYQEKKQA
+1261 YYQERKQA
-1269 NELLKKIK
+1269 NELLKKVK
-1277 SISRRTKLEKIPE
+1277 NISRRTKLEKIPE
-1290 RDNKTLS
+1290 RDKKTLS
-1297 DTQKRCKQVS
+1297 DTQQRCKQVS

-1328 SSNKNGYAKRR
+1328 SSNKNGYARRR

-1367 SDTGVSYEND
+1367 NDTGVSYEND

-1401 ELKIKNRLQDEAEF
+1401 ELKIENRLQDEAEF

-1427 KILIKSFKN
+1427 KVLIKSFKN

-1442 LSAIYEWLDRL
+1442 LSAMYEWLDKL
-1453 PDGLKDDYENKFI
+1453 PEGIKEDYENKFV
-1466 FDSGII
+1466 FDAGII
-1472 ERNENADKF
+1472 ERNENVDKF
-1481 DKAKRQ
+1481 DKVKRQ
-1487 ILSKAMELQNDLS
+1487 ILSKAMELQNDSRLD
-1500 LNKNESY
+1500 KNESY
-1507 KNLVVEIV
+1507 KNLVVEIM

-1576 KNIKKNG
+1576 KNVKKNG

-1603 DRLSPEQAQEE
+1603 DRLTPEQAQEE

-1626 KGMSAKERLI
+1626 NGMSARERFI

-1648 FANTDLMKE
+1648 FENTELMKE
-1657 LYDGILKIKLAG
+1657 LYDDILKIKLAG

-1675 LDLMEKLDE
+1675 LDLIEKLDE
-1684 TKDIEELIN
+1684 TKDIEELID
-1693 IVQNKKSANFA
+1693 IVQNKKKASFA

-1740 QSQAWQHQ
+1740 QSQAWQHE
-1748 QKQNFEKEVA
+1748 QKQKFEKEVA

-1774 HLSKKHKFTEIRRK
+1774 HLSKKHTFTEIRRK

-1801 ERELTEMDIMQAYI
+1801 ERELTEMDIIQAYI

-1842 SNEDKMLANLM
+1842 SNEDKKLANLM

-1860 YPLINKA
+1860 YPLVNKA
-1867 FIDKYGLDLPK
+1867 FINKYGLDLPK

-1935 VAKFA
+1935 VAKFT

-1950 LRLKDADLKRVIV
+1950 LRFKDADLKRVII
-1963 NKFGEDAYRTLEQI
+1963 NKYGEDAYRTLEQI

-2028 DMPYMT
+2028 DMPYIT
-2034 WQSGFLKALAKPK
+2034 WQTGFLKALANPK

-2068 NEFLKQTVENSAF
+2068 NEFLKQTIENSAF

-2125 IKKFVISTNRSQQSS
+2125 IKRFVISTNRSQQSS

-2153 RNPFGKLFI
+2153 RSPFGKLFI

-2183 NGDMTKRQCAKMLFQ
+2183 NGDMTKGQCAKMLFQ

-2244 LVGDIYRYALDK
+2244 IMGDIYRFALDK

-2269 LLGDIEKEIA
+2269 LIGDIEKEIA
-2279 KIAKDDVTVADYFN
+2279 KISKDDVTVADYLSALF
-2293 TLAYLGLQIG
+2293 YLSLQIG
-2303 IGYNTKAIGSMA
+2303 VGYNTKAIGSMV
-2315 SGLGDIAT
+2315 SGLGDVAT
-2323 GNVEQGALKLYGYT
+2323 GEVGQGALKLYGYT
-2337 DYRAKHIVGNEKKK
+2337 DYRAKHIVGNEKQKK
-2351 SNANVNK
+2351 
-2358 IKRSN
+2358 

>member
-12 EEFNNQHAKKRE
+12 EEFNNQHSEKKE

-34 DIIKERQAVRQKRI
+34 DIIKERQTVRQKRI

-86 LMPYMGTWTQGSKS
+86 LMPYMGTWAQGSKS

-111 TGQVITPEERK
+111 TGQVVTPEERK

-156 AEFGLGLLTTGGTSS
+156 TEFGLGLLTTGGTSS

-266 GSEMSGEL
+266 GSEMSGEI

-282 GEKLGKVIAEPVLK
+282 GAKLGKVIAQPVLK
-296 MLPKGFADKFV
+296 MLPKGFADEFV
-307 KLAEDVTKLPF
+307 KLAENVTKLPF
-318 ARAVDTFGWNGI
+318 AKAVDTLGWNGI

-349 DGEEGWSFE
+349 DGEDGWSFE

-376 SFGVTGMGMN
+376 SFGIAGMGLN
-386 AVHNTLRAIPKVGD
+386 SVHNTLRAIPKIGD

-414 RMQGYDSYLDKKV
+414 RIQGYDSYLDKKV

-456 LKDTKTKFDTKKEF
+456 LKDAKTEFDTKKEF
-470 DAKEFEKDLQAEEI
+470 DTKEFEKDLQAEEI

-535 NVPAKQG
+535 NVPAEQS
-542 VAQYQST
+542 VAQYQSA

-581 KFATLSPEWFVDIKG
+581 KFATLSPNWFVDIKG
-596 GNRTTKKILN
+596 GKRTTKKILN

-634 AEYTGEKENTKKDK
+634 AEYAGEKDNTKKDK

-675 EEYKKSTSVR
+675 EEYKNDNKKSTSVR

-718 KEIKNTN
+718 KEINTPK
-725 TYFQSAYHG
+725 TYFQIAYKG
-734 SPYKFDEFTLDAI
+734 SPSNHKVESTDYI
-747 GTGEGAQA
+747 GTGEGYQA
-755 HGWGLYFASD
+755 HGWGLYYSED
-765 KNVSENY
+765 KKVGEAY
-772 RKELARINNLDLF
+772 RKRLTHDDFENPV
-785 GSVPVDVYYDG
+785 VPVETIYDG
-796 KHATE
+796 KE
-801 YNPSADFSLALELV
+801 IFYADLALALENV
-815 GTQGK
+815 ANKGK
-820 KAGIDYLKN
+820 EYAISKLDE
-829 EINKCQRKI
+829 EIQTIKSNMQTLAK
-838 DDYKEEMKKRPIDS
+838 MG
-852 PAFKEQIED
+852 ED
-861 ERSWIDDYD
+861 
-870 KQIDFINNLDVNK
+870 KF
-883 LEVEKRNQGQLFEVD
+883 EVEGRQAQIQDLEGYKNFIRSVDLSKLKVEERKRAGQLYKVD
-898 IPNEDVLLDEDKPL
+898 IPENDVLLDEDKLL
-912 NEQPEKVRKMIFD
+912 NEQSEKVRKMIFD

-942 LPQMRGH
+942 LPQMRGY
-949 HFYREVALIE
+949 HFYRNVALIE

-973 LSLKNYG
+973 LSLKKYG
-980 IKGITYDGRQDG
+980 IKGITYDGYQDG

-1025 YPEVLAKLTDIYEKL
+1025 YSEVMEKLTDIYEKL
-1040 GSDDLDKEEEK
+1040 SSEDLSKNDEET
-1051 KLIAKEHILEDAF
+1051 LIAQKHILEDAF
-1064 EIAEHPEK
+1064 EISEHPEK
-1072 FSNADK
+1072 FSNDEK
-1078 RSEVMLNA
+1078 RTETMLNA
-1086 FYVMNNQEIPKD
+1086 YYIMNNQEIPKD
-1098 YIEAEAISQRTF
+1098 YIEAEAISKRTF
-1110 NDLKDIRDRKK
+1110 DDLKEIRDRKK
-1121 EETEAK
+1121 EEAEAK
-1127 YYGYFTEGQDKNII
+1127 YYGYFTEGQNKNII

-1168 KANVEAQKQLDAV
+1168 KANDEAQKQLDAV

-1212 PNNSLRQVF
+1212 PNNNLRQVF

-1261 YYQEKKQA
+1261 YYQERKQA
-1269 NELLKKIK
+1269 NELLKKVK
-1277 SISRRTKLEKIPE
+1277 NISRRTKLEKIPE

-1297 DTQKRCKQVS
+1297 ETQQRCKQVS

-1328 SSNKNGYAKRR
+1328 SSNKNGYARRR

-1401 ELKIKNRLQDEAEF
+1401 ELKIENRLQDEAEF

-1427 KILIKSFKN
+1427 KALIKSFKN

-1442 LSAIYEWLDRL
+1442 LSAMYEWLDKL
-1453 PDGLKDDYENKFI
+1453 PDGIKEDYENKFV

-1472 ERNENADKF
+1472 ERNENVDKF
-1481 DKAKRQ
+1481 DKVKRQ
-1487 ILSKAMELQNDLS
+1487 ILSKAMELQNDTRLD
-1500 LNKNESY
+1500 KNESY
-1507 KNLVVEIV
+1507 KNLVVEIM

-1576 KNIKKNG
+1576 KNVKKNG

-1693 IVQNKKSANFA
+1693 IVQNKKNANFA

-1740 QSQAWQHQ
+1740 QSQAWQHE
-1748 QKQNFEKEVA
+1748 QKQKFEKEVA

-1774 HLSKKHKFTEIRRK
+1774 HLSKKHKFIEFRRK

-1801 ERELTEMDIMQAYI
+1801 ERELTEMDIIQAYI

-1827 NQFGEDTLYSMFELL
+1827 NQFGEDTLYSMFDIL

-1860 YPLINKA
+1860 YPLVNKA
-1867 FIDKYGLDLPK
+1867 FINKYGLDLPK

-1950 LRLKDADLKRVIV
+1950 LRFKDADLKRVIV
-1963 NKFGEDAYRTLEQI
+1963 NKYGEDAYRTLEQI

-2028 DMPYMT
+2028 DMPYLT
-2034 WQSGFLKALAKPK
+2034 WQAGFLKALANPK

-2068 NEFLKQTVENSAF
+2068 NEFLKQTIENSAF

-2153 RNPFGKLFI
+2153 RSPFGKLFI

-2183 NGDMTKRQCAKMLFQ
+2183 NGDMTKGQCAKMLFQ

-2244 LVGDIYRYALDK
+2244 LVGDIYKFALDK
-2256 LVYKEKSMVQTTP
+2256 LVYKNKSMVQTTP

-2279 KIAKDDVTVADYFN
+2279 KISKEDVTITDYLS
-2293 TLAYLGLQIG
+2293 TLAYLTLQIG
-2303 IGYNTKAIGSMA
+2303 VGYNTKAIGSMA
-2315 SGLGDIAT
+2315 SGIGDIAT
-2323 GNVEQGALKLYGYT
+2323 GEVGQGALKLYGYT

-2351 SNANVNK
+2351 KKS
-2358 IKRSN
+2358 